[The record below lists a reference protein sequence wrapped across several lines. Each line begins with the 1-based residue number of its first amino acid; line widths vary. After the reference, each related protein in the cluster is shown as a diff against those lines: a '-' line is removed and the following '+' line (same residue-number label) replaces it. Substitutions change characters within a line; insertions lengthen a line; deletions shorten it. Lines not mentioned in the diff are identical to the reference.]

1 MNSLS
6 PGHDI
11 ASQWSPCY
19 LPARE
24 QTLNNA
30 DRTIFIAAGH
40 GQLSASEGV
49 VTLTQTFG
57 YFQCS
62 VNPESA
68 ATPGNRHLTGDS
80 LLSDQ
85 DGDLSE
91 QKCGRSADR
100 SVDRSV
106 STDIGHRRQGNI

>member
-1 MNSLS
+1 MNSLSLS

-62 VNPESA
+62 VNPETS
-68 ATPGNRHLTGDS
+68 ATPGNKHLTGDS

-91 QKCGRSADR
+91 QKYGTSADR
-100 SVDRSV
+100 SVD
-106 STDIGHRRQGNI
+106 